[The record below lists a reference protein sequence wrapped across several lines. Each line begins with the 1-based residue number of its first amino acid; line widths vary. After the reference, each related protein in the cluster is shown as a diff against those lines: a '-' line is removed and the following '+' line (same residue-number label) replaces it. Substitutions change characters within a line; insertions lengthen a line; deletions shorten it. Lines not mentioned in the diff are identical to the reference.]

1 VVEVVV
7 THLILAVVAVEA
19 VEVLVDTEH
28 LIQIHVPLESDYLI
42 IVLIQLP
49 LVQAEQVEAL
59 RALWEIQLLET
70 FLQF

>member
-1 VVEVVV
+1 MVV

-28 LIQIHVPLESDYLI
+28 LIQIHVPLELDYLI

-49 LVQAEQVEAL
+49 LVQVEQVEAL